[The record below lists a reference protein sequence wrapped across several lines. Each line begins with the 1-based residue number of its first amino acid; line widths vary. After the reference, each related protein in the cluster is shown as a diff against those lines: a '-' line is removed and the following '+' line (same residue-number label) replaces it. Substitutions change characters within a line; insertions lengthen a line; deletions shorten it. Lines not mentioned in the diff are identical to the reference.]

1 MEGPW
6 KFRPVPTVA
15 WHPLGYEPVGFSE
28 IESFPCS
35 VLTHHYPKV
44 KNYGDMNEWREW
56 NHGPIDVLVGGTPCQ
71 SFSVAGLRQGLN
83 DPRGSLMLTYLAIVE
98 HHRPRWIIWENVPG
112 VLSSGGGRDF
122 GTFLGAL
129 GQLGY
134 GWSYRVLDA
143 QWFGVPQRRRRV
155 FVVGCIGDFRRAAEV
170 LFERESVRRDSAPS
184 RKTREGSAG
193 VVAPSLTASND
204 PSRSPQSSEVTQQ
217 VAAVVAARMVAFGE
231 YVDDGTA
238 SAIKARGYKDATD
251 LVAQPIPIK
260 DPQDLVRLSP
270 TRKNGAGWGQPGDPA
285 FTLRSACV
293 PGAVVNSVGYD
304 SFNNCVT
311 GDVSKT
317 LNTDSQGGT
326 AVMQPYIG
334 GIDYENNAHTMEEAT
349 GPLLKGSPTGGGRPL
364 PAIATAT
371 KVRRLTPRECERLQG
386 FPDDYTLITHRGKPA
401 ADGPRYKALGNS
413 MAVPVMRWIGKRI
426 QKCPARIFGGKRTG
440 HIGAIGIISPVR

>member
-1 MEGPW
+1 MKYLSVCSGIEAA
-6 KFRPVPTVA
+6 TVA

-238 SAIKARGYKDATD
+238 SAIKARDYKDATD

-413 MAVPVMRWIGKRI
+413 MAVPVMRWIGERI
-426 QKCPARIFGGKRTG
+426 QVLETIVNHESK
-440 HIGAIGIISPVR
+440 